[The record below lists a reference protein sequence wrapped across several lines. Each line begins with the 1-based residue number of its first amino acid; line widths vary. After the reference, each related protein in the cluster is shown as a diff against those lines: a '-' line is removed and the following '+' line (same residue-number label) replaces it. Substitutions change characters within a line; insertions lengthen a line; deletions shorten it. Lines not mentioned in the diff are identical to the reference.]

1 MLVLPA
7 GVIVSLRLVRQ
18 RASADGLQAA
28 MRSLGFE
35 VKNDREAQE
44 DGLRHVDSNSTI
56 DFAEFLAMMC
66 EKDPRDGKMCVLP
79 HHGEAID
86 VATRSRHR
94 RRGPSKERFLA
105 MMCEKDSRDG
115 TRSSTAS

>member
-1 MLVLPA
+1 MSF
-7 GVIVSLRLVRQ
+7 VIWLMRV
-18 RASADGLQAA
+18 LQAA

-35 VKNDREAQE
+35 AKNEELKKMLSDI
-44 DGLRHVDSNSTI
+44 DGDGNGTI